1 MASRD
6 RRRRELLTAGDGE
19 LRVVVGRIARRIK
32 QLYDAGEVTFSETS
46 VLSRLNRAGAAAP
59 SSLAIAEHVK
69 PQAVA
74 AILYALEKRGL
85 VRRTPD
91 EVDGRRVV
99 VAITAA
105 GRSVLTDKGRAVS
118 RRMAAILDQEFNA
131 SERQLLADAVPLLD
145 RLAGLL

>member
-6 RRRRELLTAGDGE
+6 RGRPALVGAGD

-32 QLYDAGEVTFSETS
+32 QLYEAGEVTFSETS
-46 VLSRLNRAGAAAP
+46 VLSRLNRAGAATP
-59 SSLAIAEHVK
+59 SSLATAERVK
-69 PQAVA
+69 PQAIA

-91 EVDGRRVV
+91 KVDGRRVV

-105 GRSVLTDKGRAVS
+105 GRSVLTDKGLAVS
-118 RRMAAILDQEFNA
+118 RRMAGILDQEFNA

>member
-1 MASRD
+1 MALRD
-6 RRRRELLTAGDGE
+6 RTRIELVNASD

-32 QLYDAGEVTFSETS
+32 QLYEAGEVTFSETS
-46 VLSRLNRAGAAAP
+46 VLSRLNRAGASTP
-59 SSLAIAEHVK
+59 SSLATAEHVK
-69 PQAVA
+69 PQAIA
-74 AILYALEKRGL
+74 AILFTLEKREL

-91 EVDGRRVV
+91 QADGRRVV

-118 RRMAAILDQEFNA
+118 QRMAGILDQEFNA

>member
-6 RRRRELLTAGDGE
+6 RRMRELVTAGD

-59 SSLAIAEHVK
+59 SSLAIAEHGQ
-69 PQAVA
+69 PLAVA

-85 VRRTPD
+85 VRRKPD

-99 VAITAA
+99 VAITG
-105 GRSVLTDKGRAVS
+105 GRR
-118 RRMAAILDQEFNA
+118 
-131 SERQLLADAVPLLD
+131 
-145 RLAGLL
+145 AGLA

>member
-46 VLSRLNRAGAAAP
+46 VLSRLNRAGAATP
-59 SSLAIAEHVK
+59 SSLAKAEHVK
-69 PQAVA
+69 PQAIA
-74 AILYALEKRGL
+74 AVLHALQKRGL
-85 VRRTPD
+85 IRRTPD

-105 GRSVLTDKGRAVS
+105 GRSVLTDQGRAGS
-118 RRMAAILDQEFNA
+118 RRRGGVLGHEIN
-131 SERQLLADAVPLLD
+131 
-145 RLAGLL
+145 

>member
-6 RRRRELLTAGDGE
+6 RRRRELPTAGD
-19 LRVVVGRIARRIK
+19 LRVVVGRMARRIK
-32 QLYDAGEVTFSETS
+32 QLYDVGEVTFSETS
-46 VLSRLNRAGAAAP
+46 VLSRIDRAGSATP
-59 SSLAIAEHVK
+59 SSLATAEHVK
-69 PQAVA
+69 PQAIA
-74 AILYALEKRGL
+74 ATLSALEKRGL

-105 GRSVLTDKGRAVS
+105 GRSVLTDKGRIVS
-118 RRMAAILDQEFNA
+118 KRMAGVLDQEFNA
-131 SERQLLADAVPLLD
+131 SERHLLAEAVPLLE

>member
-1 MASRD
+1 MTSRD
-6 RRRRELLTAGDGE
+6 RRRRELLTAGDGD

-46 VLSRLNRAGAAAP
+46 VLSRLNRAGAATP
-59 SSLAIAEHVK
+59 SSLATAEHVK
-69 PQAVA
+69 PQAIA
-74 AILYALEKRGL
+74 AILHALEKRGL

-105 GRSVLTDKGRAVS
+105 GGAILTDKGRAVS
-118 RRMAAILDQEFNA
+118 QRMAGILDQEFNA
-131 SERQLLADAVPLLD
+131 SERQILADAVPLLD